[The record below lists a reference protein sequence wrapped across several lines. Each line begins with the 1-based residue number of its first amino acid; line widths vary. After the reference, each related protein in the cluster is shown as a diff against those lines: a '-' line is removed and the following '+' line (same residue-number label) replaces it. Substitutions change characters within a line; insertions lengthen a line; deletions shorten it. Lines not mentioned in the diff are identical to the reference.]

1 MHVNEIRKYYYHSC
15 VVNARIHGR
24 QNTTFYSEFEAITM
38 KAAAFEQ
45 MSKTFFSFVS
55 GANFGYFN
63 D

>member
-24 QNTTFYSEFEAITM
+24 QNTTFYSEFEAITK

-45 MSKTFFSFVS
+45 MSKTLLFHCQCCQLWLF
-55 GANFGYFN
+55 
-63 D
+63 